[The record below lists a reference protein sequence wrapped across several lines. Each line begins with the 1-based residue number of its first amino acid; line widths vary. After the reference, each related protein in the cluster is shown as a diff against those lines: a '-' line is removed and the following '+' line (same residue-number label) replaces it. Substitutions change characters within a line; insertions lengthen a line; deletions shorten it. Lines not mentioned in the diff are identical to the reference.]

1 MSRADRRGPGVRA
14 RAGQQVPARALGHGS
29 KAVRLGSLFAGIGG
43 FDLGFKRAGILPAWQ
58 VEIDKAASSVL
69 AHHWPSV
76 RRYSDVR
83 DCGANLEPVD
93 VIVGGFPCQDMS
105 VAGRR
110 AGFDGD
116 RSVLYY
122 EMTRIVDGLKPAF
135 FVWENVPGLFSS
147 RGGRDFGA
155 VLAEMDRIG
164 YVGGWRVL
172 DAQHFGVAQRRRR
185 IFGCFARRDIGA
197 KCVAEILALAES
209 VRGDFKARR
218 NTAKE
223 VAPTLD
229 RRAGSSGQHTF
240 AISGGLV
247 AMPFAFDTAQIT
259 STLNQTRVGPNLPV
273 STLASG
279 SRLHVAYAFHASQD
293 PISGNV
299 CPAISGN
306 ATIGVHNHRGVRR
319 LTPTECE
326 RLQGFP
332 DGWTLTGHDNKP
344 MSDATRYRML
354 GNAVAVPCAEWL
366 GKRMV
371 KYAPR

>member
-1 MSRADRRGPGVRA
+1 MSACASR
-14 RAGQQVPARALGHGS
+14 HGG
-29 KAVRLGSLFAGIGG
+29 KVVRLGSLFAGIGG
-43 FDLGFKRAGILPAWQ
+43 FDLGFERAGMVPAWQ
-58 VEIDKAASSVL
+58 VEIDKVASSVL
-69 AHHWPSV
+69 AHHWPNV

-83 DCGANLEPVD
+83 NCSANLEPVD

-105 VAGRR
+105 VAGKR

-147 RGGRDFGA
+147 RNGRDFGA

-172 DAQHFGVAQRRRR
+172 DAQHFGLAQRRRR
-185 IFGCFARRDIGA
+185 VFGCFARRDIGA
-197 KCVAEILALAES
+197 QCVAEILALAES
-209 VRGDFKARR
+209 MRGDSAPRRETSKETTGILGGGADARECS
-218 NTAKE
+218 ND
-223 VAPTLD
+223 LD
-229 RRAGSSGQHTF
+229 RNQ
-240 AISGGLV
+240 
-247 AMPFAFDTAQIT
+247 PFAFDMAQIT
-259 STLNQTRVGPNLPV
+259 SSVNRTRVGPRLSV

-279 SRLHVAYAFHASQD
+279 SNLHVAYAFHASQD
-293 PISGNV
+293 PIFGDI

-332 DGWTLTGHDNKP
+332 DGWTSTGQDNKP
-344 MSDATRYRML
+344 ISDAARYRML

-366 GKRMV
+366 GKRIV